1 MKNLMFSTA
10 QRFFGGYAAESC
22 CGSAMLVSYA
32 RYGAAVKRGL
42 DVWNNGEGT
51 DTVTEHIYIAIIYE
65 AVHAY
70 SPDHLISK
78 QASCMYKSLKKP
90 L

>member
-1 MKNLMFSTA
+1 MQLKAVVAVQCLSLMLDMEL
-10 QRFFGGYAAESC
+10 QLKGD
-22 CGSAMLVSYA
+22 
-32 RYGAAVKRGL
+32 
-42 DVWNNGEGT
+42 DVWKNGEGM

-78 QASCMYKSLKKP
+78 QVSCMYKSLKKSFNVMWDF
-90 L
+90 